1 MATLAQL
8 VRGAEATL
16 ATAGVASP
24 RSDAQVLAEHCCGV
38 PALQTGFS
46 DLVPSESQQQCFDAA
61 LRRRATREPL
71 QHIVGSAPF
80 GPLDLAVGPGVF
92 VPRPET
98 EVLADWAVRHLASNP
113 SPRPAVVD
121 LCSGSGALA
130 AYIATQ
136 SDLQPT
142 VYAVELSRD
151 ALEYTRKNTCDYG
164 VEVVQSDVCAPI
176 QQLEHLAGSVDLIV
190 ANPPYVPVGSEVD
203 VETGWD
209 PASAVFSGE
218 DGMTV
223 IRGMLPQVVRLLKP
237 GGWVGIEHDDTTS
250 ELVCQACAD
259 AGLVDTAALED
270 FTGRRRFVVAR
281 KVA

>member
-8 VRGAEATL
+8 VRDAEATL
-16 ATAGVASP
+16 AAAGVASP
-24 RSDAQVLAEHCCGV
+24 RFDSQVLAEHCCGV

-46 DLVPSESQQQCFDAA
+46 DLVLSSAQQQCFDAA
-61 LRRRATREPL
+61 LLRRAGREPL

-98 EVLADWAVRHLASNP
+98 EVLADWAVRHLASNR
-113 SPRPAVVD
+113 SLRPVVVD

-130 AYIATQ
+130 AYIASQ
-136 SDLQPT
+136 SNLQPT
-142 VYAVELSRD
+142 VYAVELSAQ
-151 ALEYTRKNTCDYG
+151 ALEYTLRNTCDYG
-164 VEVVQSDVCAPI
+164 IEVVQADVCSPI
-176 QQLEHLAGSVDLIV
+176 QQLEHLAGRVDLIV
-190 ANPPYVPVGSEVD
+190 ANPPYVPEGSEVD

-209 PASAVFSGE
+209 PASAVFSGH

-223 IRGMLPQVVRLLKP
+223 IRAMLPQVMKLLSA

-250 ELVCQACAD
+250 KLVCQACAD
-259 AGLVDTAALED
+259 AGLVDIAALED